1 MKELTKAEEQIMQI
15 LWKIEKGFVNDILEE
30 FQLPKPAY
38 NTVSTIVRILEK
50 KEFVSHKAYGKTHE
64 YFPLISKEEYT
75 KTYLKGFLNNY
86 FSNSY
91 QQLVSFFSN
100 DNNLSMHEL
109 EEIRTMMEEQ
119 IEKQKNQTNYQ
130 TVLLKT
136 SQVLGNKLSV
146 WI

>member
-15 LWKIEKGFVNDILEE
+15 LWKIEKGFVNDILEG
-30 FQLPKPAY
+30 FPLPKPAY

-100 DNNLSMHEL
+100 DNNLSVHEL
-109 EEIRTMMEEQ
+109 EEIRTMMEQQ
-119 IEKQKNQTNYQ
+119 IEKQKNQ
-130 TVLLKT
+130 
-136 SQVLGNKLSV
+136 
-146 WI
+146 